1 MRLRAFEEM
10 IKTHAMQHAR
20 EASTKPTTSAA
31 TQGKPP
37 VPALL
42 VARFCR
48 AAPATP
54 TAGEAV
60 GAMGGILGM
69 EGGEGCAGMTL
80 GGIGGGLGP
89 GLGAG
94 LGAGGRL
101 GGRLGAPGGSGGGD
115 GWMCVPPAHSQQYS
129 VGRTLIHLKRAH
141 ALAGAAGDRNQS
153 HCL

>member
-48 AAPATP
+48 AAPTTP

-69 EGGEGCAGMTL
+69 EGGEDCAGMTL
-80 GGIGGGLGP
+80 GGMGGGWARGSGLDSGP
-89 GLGAG
+89 GVDSAVDSAAPAAAVEMAG
-94 LGAGGRL
+94 CACRL
-101 GGRLGAPGGSGGGD
+101 RTRSSTQL
-115 GWMCVPPAHSQQYS
+115 
-129 VGRTLIHLKRAH
+129 VGR
-141 ALAGAAGDRNQS
+141 
-153 HCL
+153 